1 MFRHYTNPHLWLI
14 LSIDIILVTLS
25 YLFAYELRFDVIGP
39 VQLSMLKMSLPA
51 VITSKIIVFFIF
63 HLYSGP
69 WGYTGLRDLFKIAG
83 AGLVSTL
90 LIITYFTLQYRFA
103 AFSRSVFLIDCLLTI
118 FLIGGFR
125 LAIRTYYFPEQIKH
139 IFRFR
144 DIYAK
149 DKKRLLIIGASR
161 GGEKLLRTII
171 ENVTLYDQYILAGF
185 LDDDPAKKGK
195 KLHGVPVIGAIDTL
209 PDIAARDGIGEIMI
223 AISNAGAGAIRRIV
237 NLCDQTGVPFKII
250 PSMEE
255 IVLGG
260 SKPAPIREV
269 NYDDLLGR
277 EPVTVDNEIV
287 REHITGKIVLVT
299 GAGGSIGS
307 ELCLQ
312 ICRYRPRVLLLLE
325 LSEYNLHHI
334 ERAIKSSFPNITA
347 LPFIGSVADRSV
359 VEPIMSEHSPSIVF
373 HAAAYKHVPMM
384 EMNPLQAIKNNVFGT
399 STIVN
404 MAMKYEVRR
413 FVFISTDKAVRPTSL
428 MGATKRLGEL
438 IVQAQAGQSSTL
450 FITVRFGNVVGSGG
464 SVVPLFMQQIKQGG
478 PVTITHPEVTR
489 SFMSLKKAVLLVLQA
504 ASMGEGGEVF
514 LLDMGEPIKILSM
527 AEDLIRLAG
536 KRPYEEMDIVFTGL
550 RPGEKLYEELTMAG
564 ETKTAT
570 LHPKISRI
578 TSASVDWSKLHQ
590 RILDLHVCVEKR
602 DIGGMAE
609 TLRTMMP
616 DYNPSDFLTGK
627 GKKVKS
633 PVLRAI
639 K

>member
-1 MFRHYTNPHLWLI
+1 MFRNHTNPHFWLI

-25 YLFAYELRFDVIGP
+25 YLLAYELRFDVIAP
-39 VQLSMLKMSLPA
+39 LQLSMLKMSLPA
-51 VITSKIIVFFIF
+51 VVPSKIIVFFIF
-63 HLYSGP
+63 HLYSGL
-69 WGYTGLRDLFKIAG
+69 WRYTGLRDLIKIVG
-83 AGLVSTL
+83 ASLVSTL

-103 AFSRSVFLIDCLLTI
+103 ALSRSVFMIDCLLTI

-125 LAIRTYYFPEQIKH
+125 LAIRAYYFPEQIKH

-144 DIYAK
+144 DLYAK
-149 DKKRLLIIGASR
+149 DKKRLLIIGAGK

-171 ENVTLYDQYILAGF
+171 ENESLYDQYILVGF
-185 LDDDPAKKGK
+185 LDDDQAKKGK
-195 KLHGVPVIGAIDTL
+195 KIHGIPVIGKIDTL
-209 PDIAARDGIGEIMI
+209 PDIAARDGIEEIMI
-223 AISNAGAGAIRRIV
+223 AISNASAAAIRRIV
-237 NLCDQTGVPFKII
+237 SLCDQTDVSFKII

-260 SKPAPIREV
+260 SKPAPIRDVSYE
-269 NYDDLLGR
+269 DLLGR

-287 REHITGKIVLVT
+287 REQITGKIVLVT

-325 LSEYNLHHI
+325 LSEYNLYHI
-334 ERAIKSSFPNITA
+334 EMNIKSAFPSITV

-404 MAMKYEVRR
+404 LAQKYGVGR
-413 FVFISTDKAVRPTSL
+413 FIFISTDKAVRPTSL

-438 IVQAQAGQSSTL
+438 IVQAQAGQGTTR

-464 SVVPLFMQQIKQGG
+464 SVVPLFMQQIKRGG
-478 PVTITHPEVTR
+478 PVTVTHPEVTR
-489 SFMSLKKAVLLVLQA
+489 FFMSIKEAVLLVLQA

-514 LLDMGEPIKILSM
+514 LLDMGEPVKILSM

-536 KRPYEEMDIVFTGL
+536 KRPYEEIDIAFTGL

-564 ETKTAT
+564 EIKTAT

-578 TSASVDWSKLHQ
+578 TSAGPDWNELH
-590 RILDLHVCVEKR
+590 RGILDLHVYVEKC
-602 DIGGMAE
+602 DINGTAE
-609 TLRTMMP
+609 TLKTMMP

-627 GKKVKS
+627 RKKVK
-633 PVLRAI
+633 PPTLRAI